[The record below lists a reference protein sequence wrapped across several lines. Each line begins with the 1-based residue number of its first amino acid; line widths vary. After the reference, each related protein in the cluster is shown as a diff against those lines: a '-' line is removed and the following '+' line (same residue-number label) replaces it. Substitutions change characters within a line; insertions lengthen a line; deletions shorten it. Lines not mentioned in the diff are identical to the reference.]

1 MKNAAQLVSAGRNL
15 NNYVKSVAPNGKKS
29 IFQDVSYD
37 SEEDLSHMDKLKLKY
52 I

>member
-37 SEEDLSHMDKLKLKY
+37 SEEDLSHMDKL
-52 I
+52 